1 MKELCK
7 LFGYTRQA
15 QYKFIKKEKLV
26 YLQAAI
32 VIKLGEEVR
41 ASLPKVGTM
50 KLYHMLKEPIREHG
64 IKMGRDKLYNLLADH
79 GILIKRKKR
88 KPMTTDSDH
97 PFFKYG
103 NLVQGVIMIRI
114 NQIWV
119 SDITYIRVAHG
130 FAYLSLVTD
139 AYSRKI
145 VGHCLHNTL
154 GTAGPLNALQMAI
167 SEAGL
172 SPGQYLIHHSDRG
185 LQYCC
190 ADYITLL
197 RKHFIAVSMTQKW
210 RPLRKRHC
218 GTRKWDS

>member
-1 MKELCK
+1 
-7 LFGYTRQA
+7 
-15 QYKFIKKEKLV
+15 
-26 YLQAAI
+26 
-32 VIKLGEEVR
+32 
-41 ASLPKVGTM
+41 
-50 KLYHMLKEPIREHG
+50 MLKEPINEHG
-64 IKMGRDKLYNLLADH
+64 IKMGRDKLYDLLADH
-79 GILIKRKKR
+79 GMLIKRKKR

-103 NLVQGVIMIRI
+103 NLVRGVIMTRI

-154 GTAGPLNALQMAI
+154 GTAGPLNALQMAVD
-167 SEAGL
+167 EAGI
-172 SPGQYLIHHSDRG
+172 STGQYLIHHSDRG

-197 RKHFIAVSMTQKW
+197 RKHFIAVSMTQNGDPYENAIAERVNGILKMEFGLFMTFRTLSAASQAVDTAVNNYNTI
-210 RPLRKRHC
+210 RPHMSLHLKTPFSVHH
-218 GTRKWDS
+218 SL